1 MRELH
6 AWHGDY
12 SRDAS
17 DATADALT
25 GRPRDGGDATVDA
38 PANQPES
45 EATTKPHLQVI
56 RDPAVRRA
64 KYLEYQ
70 QKVEAAEAVDR
81 AEQPESSRG
90 KRPESLKPTRDRET
104 HDPETKDAVN
114 HLPAETAT
122 EQKSADADRGVTCPE
137 RSDVESLR
145 KRAAELE
152 ADKEARD
159 QRIAAQDEKIAA
171 QDKTIAELRSTRA
184 EQDKRIA
191 RLEAEFS
198 QVAVA
203 VSELKQRAEDKASK
217 GIAERAGGGETERGE
232 RAERQSWLRFPTDAI
247 NNVLSAAAGGT
258 LTELAY
264 HVKDLSPEYA
274 GVGASALTVGAGVV
288 AVWRERRKAKDDADH
303 RPEG

>member
-1 MRELH
+1 M
-6 AWHGDY
+6 
-12 SRDAS
+12 DAS
-17 DATADALT
+17 S
-25 GRPRDGGDATVDA
+25 RGGAV
-38 PANQPES
+38 S
-45 EATTKPHLQVI
+45 W
-56 RDPAVRRA
+56 RDPAG
-64 KYLEYQ
+64 Q
-70 QKVEAAEAVDR
+70 S
-81 AEQPESSRG
+81 AEQKALSR
-90 KRPESLKPTRDRET
+90 
-104 HDPETKDAVN
+104 
-114 HLPAETAT
+114 TARRISPRLH
-122 EQKSADADRGVTCPE
+122 SA
-137 RSDVESLR
+137 LQ
-145 KRAAELE
+145 
-152 ADKEARD
+152 DK
-159 QRIAAQDEKIAA
+159 KIAA

-217 GIAERAGGGETERGE
+217 GIAERAGGGEAERGE
-232 RAERQSWLRFPTDAI
+232 RAERQPRLRFPTDAI

-274 GVGASALTVGAGVV
+274 GIGASALTVGAGVV